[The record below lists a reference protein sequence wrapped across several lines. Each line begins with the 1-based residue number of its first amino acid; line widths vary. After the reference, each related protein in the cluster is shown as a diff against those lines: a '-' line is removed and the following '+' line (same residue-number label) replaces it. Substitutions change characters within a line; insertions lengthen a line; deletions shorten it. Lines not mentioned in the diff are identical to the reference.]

1 MGPDRFL
8 LRTFTAE
15 EVMEVIGFFL
25 ALTPDEFRFIRR
37 GLMNPQE
44 TRREIAD
51 PGFSRRKK
59 VKIFRRKKREY
70 PAMIEILRVFESK
83 QTRKMITR

>member
-1 MGPDRFL
+1 MEPDRFL

-25 ALTPDEFRFIRR
+25 ALTPNEFRFIRR

-51 PGFSRRKK
+51 PDFSRRKRSEFSRGK
-59 VKIFRRKKREY
+59 VGNIR
-70 PAMIEILRVFESK
+70 P
-83 QTRKMITR
+83 

>member
-1 MGPDRFL
+1 MEPDRFL

-44 TRREIAD
+44 NRREIAD
-51 PGFSRRKK
+51 PDFSRRKK
-59 VKIFRRKKREY
+59 IRIFQRKSREY
-70 PAMIEILRVFESK
+70 PAMIEILRVFESNRPK
-83 QTRKMITR
+83 KMITR